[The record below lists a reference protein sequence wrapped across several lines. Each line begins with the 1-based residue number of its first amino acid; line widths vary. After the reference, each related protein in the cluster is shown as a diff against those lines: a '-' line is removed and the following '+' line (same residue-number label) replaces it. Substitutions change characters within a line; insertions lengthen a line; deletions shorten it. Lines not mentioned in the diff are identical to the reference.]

1 MGSTIAETE
10 YIQYMA
16 DLALQYDR
24 VIEALQWC
32 LVIGALMFGALVA
45 SAFIKGYNNN
55 A

>member
-10 YIQYMA
+10 YILYLT
-16 DLALQYDR
+16 DLTMQYDR
-24 VIEALQWC
+24 LIDVLQWC

-45 SAFIKGYNNN
+45 SAFIKGMNNN